1 MEDKSALLPERI
13 PVLVVDDDET
23 VIQVTKLVLGRFRFE
38 GRALELLSA
47 DSAASAIE
55 VLTQRNDIAIVLLD
69 VVMEEDH
76 SGFEVVNFIR
86 NQQDNH
92 TVRILL
98 RTGQPGLAPERT
110 VISEY
115 DINDYIAKTE
125 ATTDR
130 LNLSLT
136 NALRSY
142 RDILLAEHLARRA
155 DLAEVNRQQAE
166 RENRAKSTF
175 LAHMS
180 HEIRT
185 PLNGIIGM
193 ADIMAGTE
201 LNPEQVGYLD
211 DIRNSGRAL
220 LGIINDVL
228 DLSKIEA
235 GKLELE
241 EVEFTLADMLA
252 DINSMFHSAMLKK
265 YIQFDLNISDAVPK
279 VLYGDRIRLQQVIM
293 NLLSNALKF
302 TADNG
307 RIALTIEVQSIAS
320 AQKQNECHLLIKVTD
335 DGIGIPADRQ
345 EKIFGAYEQA
355 DASTTRH
362 YGGTG
367 LGLSLCREIVQL
379 MGGQINVRS
388 EPAQGSEFY
397 LNVVLQQS
405 RQQQALA
412 EQGNELDLSHLKV
425 LVAEDNPTNQKV
437 VSLLLKRLKINSH
450 IVDNGSELL
459 RYYRDYDPDVILMD
473 CHMPVMD
480 GFEATRQ
487 LRQQGC
493 TLPVIALTA
502 GGSESERSQC
512 MDLGMN
518 DIITKPL
525 TLDALR
531 LCLNKV

>member
-1 MEDKSALLPERI
+1 MEDKSALLPEQI

-38 GRALELLSA
+38 GRSLELLSA
-47 DSAASAIE
+47 KSAAAAME
-55 VLTQRNDIAIVLLD
+55 VLAQRTDIAIVLLD

-86 NQQDNH
+86 NKLNNH
-92 TVRILL
+92 ATRILL

-110 VISEY
+110 VINEY
-115 DINDYIAKTE
+115 DINDYISKTE

-136 NALRSY
+136 NAIRSY
-142 RDILLAEHLARRA
+142 RDILLAEHLAQRA
-155 DLAEVNRQQAE
+155 DQADVNRLQAE
-166 RENRAKSTF
+166 RENQAKSTF

-193 ADIMAGTE
+193 AEIMAGTK
-201 LNPEQVGYLD
+201 LSAEQVGYLQ

-241 EVEFTLADMLA
+241 SAEFALSDMLA
-252 DINSMFHSAMLKK
+252 DINSMFHSSMLKK
-265 YIQFDLNISDAVPK
+265 YIQFELDIADTVPQI
-279 VLYGDRIRLQQVIM
+279 LLGDRIRLQQVIM

-302 TADNG
+302 TPDNG
-307 RIALTIEVQSIAS
+307 RIALSINVQSD
-320 AQKQNECHLLIKVTD
+320 QQDCCHLSIRVKD
-335 DGIGIPADRQ
+335 DGIGIPLDRQ
-345 EKIFGAYEQA
+345 EKIFAAYEQA

-367 LGLSLCREIVQL
+367 LGLSLCREIVHL
-379 MGGQINVRS
+379 MGGNINVRS
-388 EPAQGSEFY
+388 EPGAGAEFY
-397 LNVVLQQS
+397 LDVFLKRPQPSQS
-405 RQQQALA
+405 IS
-412 EQGNELDLSHLKV
+412 GNEHPQDLSHLRV
-425 LVAEDNPTNQKV
+425 MVAEDNPTNQKV
-437 VSLLLKRLKINSH
+437 VSLLLKRLKISSH
-450 IVDNGSELL
+450 LVDNGSELL
-459 RYYRDYDPDVILMD
+459 RFYEEYQPDVILMD

-480 GFEATRQ
+480 GFEATRV
-487 LRQQGC
+487 LRERGC
-493 TLPVIALTA
+493 EVPVIALTA
-502 GGSESERSQC
+502 GVSESERSQC
-512 MDLGMN
+512 KALGMN
-518 DIITKPL
+518 DIISKPL

-531 LCLNKV
+531 DCLKQY